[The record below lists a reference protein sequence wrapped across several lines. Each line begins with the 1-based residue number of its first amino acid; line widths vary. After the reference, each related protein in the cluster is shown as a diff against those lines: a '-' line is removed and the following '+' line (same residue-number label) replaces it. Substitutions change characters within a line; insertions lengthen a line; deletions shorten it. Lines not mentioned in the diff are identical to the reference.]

1 LKRICESELAGRYN
15 LEVVD
20 IYREPRRAIQ
30 DQIIAIPTLI
40 KQAPGVLR
48 RIIGDLSETAAV
60 LHGLGI

>member
-1 LKRICESELAGRYN
+1 

-20 IYREPRRAIQ
+20 IYKEPRRASE

-48 RIIGDLSETAAV
+48 RIIGDLSEATVVRHA
-60 LHGLGI
+60 LGI